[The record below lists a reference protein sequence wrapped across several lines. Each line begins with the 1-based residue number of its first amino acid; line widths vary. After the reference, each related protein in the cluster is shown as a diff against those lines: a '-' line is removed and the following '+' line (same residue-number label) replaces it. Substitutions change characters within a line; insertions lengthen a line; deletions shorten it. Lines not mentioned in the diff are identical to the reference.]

1 MAEEQL
7 SICERIGDAISSAY
21 PLITLGHLAF
31 AEGDYPLARR
41 YYQRCVR
48 ISRQIGIHYALQ
60 TSTKYLAKVYINLGE
75 YDHARETLI
84 FCLGMTYNIGFVRD
98 VINLFYEFARLRLA
112 LGHPLQAV
120 EMLAYVEQHPFS
132 DNYRMIEGRI
142 RDSAR
147 ELLTR
152 IEAQVPADAYQNA
165 VHAGRQLE
173 MEQIYLSLVN

>member
-1 MAEEQL
+1 
-7 SICERIGDAISSAY
+7 
-21 PLITLGHLAF
+21 
-31 AEGDYPLARR
+31 
-41 YYQRCVR
+41 
-48 ISRQIGIHYALQ
+48 
-60 TSTKYLAKVYINLGE
+60 
-75 YDHARETLI
+75 
-84 FCLGMTYNIGFVRD
+84 MTYNIGFVRD